1 MSVNFSS
8 DSLKITENDHIDIFC
23 IIWLILAALGV
34 SGRCF
39 LTLKLKKKKIL
50 FYLNIYSEW
59 VSCDII
65 FS

>member
-8 DSLKITENDHIDIFC
+8 DSLKITENDHINIFC

-39 LTLKLKKKKIL
+39 LTLKLKKKNSFL
-50 FYLNIYSEW
+50 FEYSEW
-59 VSCDII
+59 ISCDII

>member
-8 DSLKITENDHIDIFC
+8 DSLKITENDHINIFC

-50 FYLNIYSEW
+50 FLFEYSEW
-59 VSCDII
+59 ISCDII